1 MKKILLLLSACVV
14 LSSCAIQKYSQKTYL
29 ADYREYAADG
39 FTITPSSSG
48 FTYESVGDLSI
59 KFTIGVKDGYIN
71 KEAKWKEENVF
82 KPSYDYMVAE
92 IVKEAKSLG
101 ANALLNFNITPIIRG
116 TKYGEVVD
124 GYIASGFAVKLK

>member
-29 ADYREYAADG
+29 ADYREYTADG

-82 KPSYDYMVAE
+82 KSY
-92 IVKEAKSLG
+92 
-101 ANALLNFNITPIIRG
+101 F
-116 TKYGEVVD
+116 TKLSV
-124 GYIASGFAVKLK
+124 

>member
-1 MKKILLLLSACVV
+1 M
-14 LSSCAIQKYSQKTYL
+14 
-29 ADYREYAADG
+29 ADYREYTADG